1 MKKHKWIMVLISV
14 LTGVN
19 EIDFHLD
26 YGDEGYDDYFWD
38 TPDGYKEKV
47 KCIPYKKVI
56 DRDAV

>member
-1 MKKHKWIMVLISV
+1 
-14 LTGVN
+14 
-19 EIDFHLD
+19 LD